1 MHAPRKIHLLLF
13 VASMLSATRTTGRQF
28 VQAAFQPQLNARR
41 KFLQRSRAILFS
53 SADSTN
59 EPAKGAMAAA
69 SDDTLEAYRNPQ
81 NRNDQVFSAISAN
94 GGIKVTACTVRNLV
108 NDMMIQHTMTEVP
121 TEVRLMLCLPV
132 VVDDLVHRFHQLLVL
147 FDRL

>member
-1 MHAPRKIHLLLF
+1 
-13 VASMLSATRTTGRQF
+13 
-28 VQAAFQPQLNARR
+28 
-41 KFLQRSRAILFS
+41 
-53 SADSTN
+53 
-59 EPAKGAMAAA
+59 MAAA

-132 VVDDLVHRFHQLLVL
+132 VVDDLVRRFHQLLVL